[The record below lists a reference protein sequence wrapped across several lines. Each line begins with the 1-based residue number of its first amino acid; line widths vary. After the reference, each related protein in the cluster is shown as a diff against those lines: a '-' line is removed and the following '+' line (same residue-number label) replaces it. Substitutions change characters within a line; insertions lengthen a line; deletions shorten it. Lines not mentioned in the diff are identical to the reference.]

1 MQKWMIEFSRKFKN
15 RGIKIA
21 RASQLASYYKIYQFT
36 VLYFC
41 FVVLGV
47 RCDVEILKL
56 TASAQYIN
64 REVYECR

>member
-1 MQKWMIEFSRKFKN
+1 MRKWMIESFRKFKN

-21 RASQLASYYKIYQFT
+21 RACQLASYYKIYKFT
-36 VLYFC
+36 VLNFS

-47 RCDVEILKL
+47 RCDVDILKL

-64 REVYECR
+64 REVYECT

>member
-1 MQKWMIEFSRKFKN
+1 MRKWMIEFFIKFKN

-21 RASQLASYYKIYQFT
+21 RASELAIYYKIYQFT
-36 VLYFC
+36 VLYFN

-47 RCDVEILKL
+47 RCDVDILKL

-64 REVYECR
+64 REVYECT